1 MYFPEIKSTSMDL
14 SELCCRD
21 LSIRLNGLKRFEKK
35 SKTLGDLL
43 KKKKDTLFFIIM
55 PSIGLGLESERP
67 PNIDFLHL
75 PK

>member
-1 MYFPEIKSTSMDL
+1 MDL

-21 LSIRLNGLKRFEKK
+21 LSVRLNGLKRFEKK
-35 SKTLGDLL
+35 YIRSLETY
-43 KKKKDTLFFIIM
+43 KKKDTWFFIIM
-55 PSIGLGLESERP
+55 PSIGLGLESERS